1 LGRSAVALY
10 DILTGRKNMALKF
23 GSPAWRKKYAPKKK
37 KRSANKKRKT
47 AKRKATKK
55 KRTPNPWKRPK
66 QVRVRKGKLEVR

>member
-1 LGRSAVALY
+1 
-10 DILTGRKNMALKF
+10 MALKF

-37 KRSANKKRKT
+37 KNAKKRKP
-47 AKRKATKK
+47 AKRKTSKK